1 MFFFVAL
8 PILILIFELISFV
21 KTFFFGSISMIFN
34 EFSYS
39 IFLFFVQRAE
49 FGFKEHELKIK
60 SMTNL
65 NILSTKVPVNHFLS
79 LSFDTWI

>member
-1 MFFFVAL
+1 
-8 PILILIFELISFV
+8 
-21 KTFFFGSISMIFN
+21 MIFN

-39 IFLFFVQRAE
+39 IFLFFVQRVE